1 MSNLLKT
8 SFLFLLIVASMQS
21 MAQEQTNDNDEE
33 VKVFNK
39 KGFSAGLYV
48 GAYFPN
54 KFSAAIYDGY
64 GYDVD
69 GNRNGY
75 YTSFMYNKVVLE
87 FGGGYGQT
95 DYVAQAL
102 GVAPGEWTFNESDM
116 PTNMHYNTAVL
127 VGLNIRYSVD
137 KRNSIL
143 INLNGSK
150 ITANGNFTISTT
162 NNAAPIGTI
171 PRNIH
176 TFGIRG
182 LEQRLLLQFGYQH
195 LFGQDEKIHFLMEGG
210 LNATISKFDQNDIL
224 INNLHIDL
232 TSSYYVAGNNAYV
245 IRKPRGTGYG
255 AFGGIGV
262 NLSADKRWRVQ
273 ILYSPTLENIN
284 MGENP
289 KLKFQHGFGLRAYGN
304 F

>member
-1 MSNLLKT
+1 M
-8 SFLFLLIVASMQS
+8 
-21 MAQEQTNDNDEE
+21 
-33 VKVFNK
+33 
-39 KGFSAGLYV
+39 
-48 GAYFPN
+48 
-54 KFSAAIYDGY
+54 
-64 GYDVD
+64 
-69 GNRNGY
+69 
-75 YTSFMYNKVVLE
+75 E

-102 GVAPGEWTFNESDM
+102 GVAPGDWTFNESDM

-195 LFGQDEKIHFLMEGG
+195 LFGQDEKIPFLLQRSLMLKKICCG
-210 LNATISKFDQNDIL
+210 LERMM
-224 INNLHIDL
+224 
-232 TSSYYVAGNNAYV
+232 V
-245 IRKPRGTGYG
+245 
-255 AFGGIGV
+255 
-262 NLSADKRWRVQ
+262 
-273 ILYSPTLENIN
+273 
-284 MGENP
+284 
-289 KLKFQHGFGLRAYGN
+289 
-304 F
+304 